1 MTSWVKDCPVDV
13 RSKVPGPDKVT
24 LAALGLKFPCILL
37 DLSELTR
44 WSLCCEVTSS
54 SDKWN
59 GDSGEAFGDS
69 SVSSVDVLSFRSAD
83 MANAFGDDVF
93 FNCGLV
99 WFCASADDCVKFF
112 DNEEFSD
119 NDVFCDSVEFCES
132 GSIHGWDWFNE
143 VMLPCARKISVS
155 S

>member
-1 MTSWVKDCPVDV
+1 M
-13 RSKVPGPDKVT
+13 
-24 LAALGLKFPCILL
+24 
-37 DLSELTR
+37 
-44 WSLCCEVTSS
+44 CCEVTSS

-59 GDSGEAFGDS
+59 GDSGETFGDS
-69 SVSSVDVLSFRSAD
+69 SDSSADVLSFRSAD
-83 MANAFGDDVF
+83 MANGFGDDVF
-93 FNCGLV
+93 CNCELV
-99 WFCASADDCVKFF
+99 WFCASADDCVKFL